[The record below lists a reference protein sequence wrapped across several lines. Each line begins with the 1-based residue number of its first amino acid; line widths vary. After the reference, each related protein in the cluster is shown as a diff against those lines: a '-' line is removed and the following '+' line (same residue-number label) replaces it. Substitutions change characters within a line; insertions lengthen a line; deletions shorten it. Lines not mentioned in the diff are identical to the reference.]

1 MENQI
6 SQNQIRLR
14 NELQQIKN
22 NNQSTDYSYNPNLTN
37 QNIQMNGQ
45 MQMDVDQQEE
55 ILIENMMN
63 ADNNFS
69 VDDIVNM
76 SGSISGLQ

>member
-22 NNQSTDYSYNPNLTN
+22 NNQGTDYNFDPNLTN
-37 QNIQMNGQ
+37 PNSIQMNG
-45 MQMDVDQQEE
+45 
-55 ILIENMMN
+55 
-63 ADNNFS
+63 
-69 VDDIVNM
+69 
-76 SGSISGLQ
+76 